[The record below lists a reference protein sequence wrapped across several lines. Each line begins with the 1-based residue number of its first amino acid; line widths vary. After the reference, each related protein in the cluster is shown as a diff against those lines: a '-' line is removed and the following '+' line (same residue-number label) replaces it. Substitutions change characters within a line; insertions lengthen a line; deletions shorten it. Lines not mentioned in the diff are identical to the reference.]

1 MLKLQTARAASLP
14 LFRLRPSSPIPGGCR
29 RRLPFVPI
37 CKRRMGTQ
45 AQPSFAPLPTARP
58 ESDAGAAGYQF
69 RLVSYNILAQVYV
82 KSAFFPHSPSACL
95 KWKARSKAV
104 LSELKSF
111 EADLMCIQEL
121 DEYETF
127 YRKNM
132 ENSGYSSIYIQR
144 SGDKRDGCG
153 IFYKPKSME
162 LVQKEAIH
170 YNDLVEKYVHTDH
183 VNTVTSNN
191 SSPTEEASKK
201 TDNNKH
207 GDPNDPRFRL
217 KRDCVGL
224 LAAFKLNDP
233 CDHILIMAN
242 THIYWDPEWIDVKL
256 AQAKYLL
263 SRVSQF
269 EKLISNKFDCKPSV
283 IIAGDFNSTP
293 GDMVY
298 NYLVTANSES
308 TDEAPAIKLRSLYA
322 ANGGEPEFTNCT
334 PGFTGTLDYIFLSDG
349 SSIKPTSLLR
359 IPQGDSADVQGG
371 LPNFH
376 HPSDHLPIGADF
388 QVLSNEG

>member
-1 MLKLQTARAASLP
+1 MLKLQTTWAASLP
-14 LFRLRPSSPIPGGCR
+14 LFRLRPCPGSPPTCG

-37 CKRRMGTQ
+37 CKRRMSTQ
-45 AQPSFAPLPTARP
+45 AQPSFAPLPAAQS

-111 EADLMCIQEL
+111 EADLMCVQEL
-121 DEYETF
+121 DEYDTF
-127 YRKNM
+127 YKKNM

-162 LVQKEAIH
+162 LVQKEGIH
-170 YNDLVEKYVHTDH
+170 YNDLVEKYVHGDH
-183 VNTVTSNN
+183 VNSGTSNN

-201 TDNNKH
+201 ADNNKH

-233 CDHILIMAN
+233 FM
-242 THIYWDPEWIDVKL
+242 
-256 AQAKYLL
+256 
-263 SRVSQF
+263 
-269 EKLISNKFDCKPSV
+269 
-283 IIAGDFNSTP
+283 IAGDFNSTP
-293 GDMVY
+293 GDKVY
-298 NYLVTANSES
+298 NYLVSSNSDS
-308 TDEAPAIKLRSLYA
+308 TDEAPIKLRSLYA

-349 SSIKPTSLLR
+349 SSVKPTSLLR
-359 IPQGDSADVQGG
+359 IPRGDSADVQGG

-388 QVLSNEG
+388 QLDLKFLMVVKGSDSQTRWRMDFASYYILLATFIDSG

>member
-1 MLKLQTARAASLP
+1 MLKLQTTWAASLP
-14 LFRLRPSSPIPGGCR
+14 LFRLRPRPGSPPPCGP
-29 RRLPFVPI
+29 RLPFVP
-37 CKRRMGTQ
+37 RRMSTQ
-45 AQPSFAPLPTARP
+45 AQPSFAPLPTAQS

-95 KWKARSKAV
+95 NPCSSVIHLWTVCFPSCLRNRWKARSKAV

-121 DEYETF
+121 DEYDTF
-127 YRKNM
+127 YKKNM

-162 LVQKEAIH
+162 LVQKEVLH

-183 VNTVTSNN
+183 VNSDTSNN

-201 TDNNKH
+201 VDNNKH

-233 CDHILIMAN
+233 FM
-242 THIYWDPEWIDVKL
+242 
-256 AQAKYLL
+256 
-263 SRVSQF
+263 
-269 EKLISNKFDCKPSV
+269 
-283 IIAGDFNSTP
+283 IAGDFNSTP
-293 GDMVY
+293 GDKVY
-298 NYLVTANSES
+298 NYLVSANSDS
-308 TDEAPAIKLRSLYA
+308 TDEAPIKLRSLYA

-349 SSIKPTSLLR
+349 SSVKPTSLLR
-359 IPQGDSADVQGG
+359 IPRGDSADVQGG

-388 QVLSNEG
+388 QVLGSEG

>member
-14 LFRLRPSSPIPGGCR
+14 LSLLLLRPISSPPCGS
-29 RRLPFVPI
+29 RLAFVPI
-37 CKRRMGTQ
+37 CKRRMSTQ
-45 AQPSFAPLPTARP
+45 AQPKFAPLPTAQS
-58 ESDAGAAGYQF
+58 ESDAGASGYQF

-82 KSAFFPHSPSACL
+82 KSSSFPHSPSACL

-104 LSELKSF
+104 LTELKSF
-111 EADLMCIQEL
+111 DADLMCIQEL
-121 DEYETF
+121 DEYDTF
-127 YRKNM
+127 YMKNM

-162 LVQKEAIH
+162 LVQKEVIH
-170 YNDLVEKYVHTDH
+170 YNDLVGKYVHADH
-183 VNTVTSNN
+183 VNDAPSNN
-191 SSPTEEASKK
+191 SSPAEESSTK
-201 TDNNKH
+201 TDNNKR
-207 GDPNDPRFRL
+207 GDTNDPRVRL

-233 CDHILIMAN
+233 CDHILITAN

-269 EKLISNKFDCKPSV
+269 EKLISNKFNCKPSV

-293 GDMVY
+293 GDKVY
-298 NYLVTANSES
+298 NYLVSAGSEC
-308 TDEAPAIKLRSLYA
+308 TGEAPMKLRSLYA

-334 PGFTGTLDYIFLSDG
+334 PGFTGTLDYIFLSDN

-359 IPQGDSADVQGG
+359 LPRGDSADVQGG

-388 QVLSNEG
+388 QVLSSEG